1 MYRNHLEQLHWDVL
15 EQDRIILE
23 NLAPNAR
30 KHEFLY
36 QHDVGLSRLRRL
48 MKKEAE
54 KQIKKI
60 TALRNAQNEN
70 RIDIKEVSNG

>member
-1 MYRNHLEQLHWDVL
+1 L

-30 KHEFLY
+30 QHEFLY

-54 KQIKKI
+54 KQLKKI
-60 TALRNAQNEN
+60 AALNTSN
-70 RIDIKEVSNG
+70 RIEMQEEVHG

>member
-1 MYRNHLEQLHWDVL
+1 ML

-30 KHEFLY
+30 SKEFLY

-54 KQIKKI
+54 KQLKKI
-60 TALRNAQNEN
+60 AVLDTSSLTETP
-70 RIDIKEVSNG
+70 

>member
-1 MYRNHLEQLHWDVL
+1 
-15 EQDRIILE
+15 DRIILE
-23 NLAPNAR
+23 NMAPNAR
-30 KHEFLY
+30 QHEFLY

-60 TALRNAQNEN
+60 LVLREVKDEN
-70 RIDIKEVSNG
+70 RIEMKEASNG

>member
-1 MYRNHLEQLHWDVL
+1 MHWDVL

-60 TALRNAQNEN
+60 AALQFDQNKN
-70 RIDIKEVSNG
+70 RIEMKEAANG